1 MEKDLRILVIDD
13 DPQIQLLL
21 VRMLTSAGYETHR
34 ATHGEEGIRLAMEI
48 EPTLILLDMVLPD
61 IDGEIVCRRI
71 KETPSLAGTIIIILS
86 GLKTSS
92 DHQAS
97 ALEAGADGFMVKP
110 IHRRELLARIQ
121 AIFRIKRMEDELRAQ
136 RDALEATNQILT
148 ETISQR
154 TQVEE
159 SLRKTQNELE
169 SRVKARTEALGA
181 AVVQLE
187 HEIEERKRTERELR
201 LSENRFRT
209 TFELA
214 PVGLINTAPDGRLL
228 RVNQRFANFTGYSEK
243 ELLGMTFGDVTHPDD
258 LAEALEYRTRLL
270 NGEIQ
275 TYSLEKRYIR
285 KTGAAVWANI
295 TVTMLRDEAGQA
307 QYTITV
313 IEDISQRKQ
322 TEASIQRNYDIQGVI
337 NALLTLSLSDT
348 DLEAMLSRALD
359 RIVAIPWLTFE
370 SMGGIFLKEDGADS
384 LVLKAHN
391 RMPEQLLIS
400 CGEVPFG
407 ECLCGR
413 AAERREIV
421 FSDRIDHSHHRTYAG
436 ITPYGHYCVPIL
448 AEEKVLG
455 VIVLFLQEDFQRSH
469 RAEEF
474 LGTVSNTLAGIIQRK
489 RAEEAL
495 RKAHKG
501 LSRAHNQRKFLSKRL
516 IDLLEKNRH
525 QIAMELHDHIGQTLT
540 SCKINL
546 EMIHDRIG
554 AQSPD
559 LGAQV
564 ENAKGKVIQ
573 AMKDIKEISHGLK
586 PAMLDALGLIPSL
599 RYLFNEIRQDS
610 GIDIRFF
617 SQGLPERFDRGKE
630 LAIFRI
636 TQEALHNIQKH
647 ATAQNIFVNLVR
659 KDNLLSLSI
668 EDDGIGFD
676 RDSAMQMRGGHGPL
690 GLVFMQERT
699 IQLDGEFTIDA
710 KPGEGTLILVEIPI

>member
-1 MEKDLRILVIDD
+1 MAKEFCILVVDD
-13 DPQIQLLL
+13 DPQVRLLL
-21 VRMLTSAGYETHR
+21 VRMLTSAGYDAHG
-34 ATHGEEGIRLAMEI
+34 ATTGEEGLRLAMEI
-48 EPTLILLDMVLPD
+48 EPTLVLLDMVLPD
-61 IDGEIVCRRI
+61 IDGETVCRRI
-71 KETPSLAGTIIIILS
+71 KATPSLAGTVIIILS

-92 DHQAS
+92 DHHAG

-121 AIFRIKRMEDELRAQ
+121 AFFRTKQMEEELRTQ
-136 RDALEATNQILT
+136 RNALEATNQILT

-154 TQVEE
+154 IRVEE
-159 SLRKTQNELE
+159 SLRRTQNELE

-201 LSENRFRT
+201 MSENRFRT

-228 RVNQRFANFTGYSEK
+228 RVNQRFANFTGYSEE
-243 ELLGMTFGDVTHPDD
+243 ELLGMTFADVTHPDD
-258 LAEALEYRTRLL
+258 IAEAIKYRNRLL
-270 NGEIQ
+270 NGEVES
-275 TYSLEKRYIR
+275 YSLEKRYVR
-285 KTGAAVWANI
+285 KTGATVWANI
-295 TVTMLRDEAGQA
+295 TVTMLRDETGQA

-313 IEDISQRKQ
+313 IENISQRKR
-322 TEASIQRNYDIQGVI
+322 TEAAIQRNYDIQGVI
-337 NALLTLSLSDT
+337 NALLTLSLSDM
-348 DLEAMLSRALD
+348 DLDAMLSRALD
-359 RIVAIPWLTFE
+359 RIVAIPWLAFE
-370 SMGGIFLKEDGADS
+370 SMGGIFLRAEGADR
-384 LVLKAHN
+384 LTLKVHN
-391 RMPEQLLIS
+391 RMPEQLLVS

-407 ECLCGR
+407 QCLCGQ
-413 AAERREIV
+413 AAERGEIV
-421 FSDRIDHSHHRTYAG
+421 FSDRIDSAHHRTDAG
-436 ITPYGHYCVPIL
+436 MPPHGHYCVPIR

-455 VIVLFLQEDFQRSH
+455 VIVLYLKEGFQRSQ
-469 RAEEF
+469 RAEDF

-501 LSRAHNQRKFLSKRL
+501 LSRAYNHRKLLSKRL

-554 AQSPD
+554 AQAPD
-559 LGAQV
+559 VGAQV
-564 ENAKGKVIQ
+564 ESAKGKVIQ
-573 AMKDIKEISHGLK
+573 VMKDIKVISRGLK
-586 PAMLDALGLIPSL
+586 PAMLDTLGLIPSL

-610 GIDIRFF
+610 GIDIKFF

-636 TQEALHNIQKH
+636 TQEALNNTQKH

-659 KDNLLSLSI
+659 KENLLSLSI

-676 RDSAMQMRGGHGPL
+676 RDSAMQMRGVQGPL
-690 GLVFMQERT
+690 GLVFMQERA